1 MRELIDAFF
10 HERSIVNHHIASFND
25 FLPTI
30 DNPSSRMQRIVDNH
44 RSSPEDDRRGIIKL
58 DEDRTEG
65 DVIEIRIGRKRD
77 ERGRIDLEAKPTI
90 TLGLPVVK
98 EANGA
103 THPLT
108 PMEARLRN
116 LNYTAPIYLDFTV
129 IENGIEREPER
140 VHVGNLP
147 IMVKSKRCL
156 LYKENLETEGE
167 LTLDEYRRKLI
178 EMGEDPVDPGGYFI
192 IGGTERTLISLED
205 LAPNRVLVEFNERY
219 GRKVEVAK
227 VFSQKEGYRALTLME
242 KKKDGL
248 LIVSVPTASGQIP
261 LIILMKALGM
271 EKDEDIHNAIVS
283 HPAMANIVFANIE
296 EVKNKKLYPPNG
308 ILTRDDAVNYLEKK
322 FATGQAKE
330 YRTKKVES
338 ILDRSLLPHLGDA
351 REDRIKKAIFLGR
364 VARTVLEL
372 SLGRRREDDKDHYAN
387 KRLKLAGDLMEDLF
401 RVAFANL
408 IKDLKYQLER
418 SYARRRELKI
428 SSAIRPDLLTQRLLH
443 ALATG
448 NWVGGRAGVSQLLD
462 RTSNMSTLSH
472 LRRVTS
478 PLTRSQPHFEAR
490 DLHPTQW
497 GRLCP
502 NETPEGQNC
511 VVPETDVLMEN
522 GTVATIGDLEGRWER
537 TRLATVDWKRRRRI
551 RSAHLAR
558 YIKTKPNPHV
568 FRIVGAESG
577 RSVLATKEHPF
588 FTPRGP
594 VELHDLR
601 PGDRVAVLPG
611 DPPRFEPPAAR
622 VLVSEEELVR
632 ALPRKSDAAHA
643 IRTLRSLDLIPLSA
657 DQEAV
662 PILARLVGH
671 LFGDGTL
678 SVTMRPHKSQV
689 ILVFTGAPA
698 DLEQIREDIRSL
710 GLHASPVRTHW
721 SISRVAAG
729 YTSRVTCQSKP
740 LWALLAAL
748 GAPVGDKAAAKY
760 TVPAWVGRVPQWIRR
775 EFLAAYLGSELS
787 APAVDARDGKTFLQ
801 PSFSLNKVPTAV
813 SSGRAFAGQVGRL
826 LAEHGVQVARIS
838 TVQGWTRTDGTRTRK
853 IKVHIRTT
861 SESLRNLY
869 ARVGYRYC
877 AERETLA
884 RYAVAYMDLK
894 RTMLAARVASRAEA
908 RRLRAKGLSN
918 GEIRDRIGGPIRKH
932 DLENWSAHPGGGV
945 RVSELDFPRFDAFV
959 RDRADG
965 LGVSG
970 LVWEPIG
977 SIEAASGDDV
987 RDVTTWEDTHS
998 FVANGFVVS
1007 NCGLVKN
1014 CALVIDVSE
1023 GFPEDEVKLL
1033 LADLGTKQVKGQ
1045 QTSFTRVYV
1054 NGDLVG
1060 LHEDPMSLVLEIR
1073 ERRRSGLLS
1082 HEVNVRYDENMGE
1095 IIINCDEGRIRRPL
1109 LVVKDGHLVLS
1120 KKHLEDLKL
1129 GRSRFSDLVR
1139 NGVVEWIDAE
1149 EEEDTF
1155 ITMYPFDVPARC
1167 KECKHPLSRN
1177 DVNWVNLGTR
1187 DEDVELE
1194 CRHCHKTFRIKAA
1207 ISKENTH
1214 LEVDPMVILGVAS
1227 GLVPYPEHNSSPR
1240 VTMGAGMAKQS
1251 LGLGASNYRL
1261 RPDTRSH
1268 LLHYPQQPLV
1278 QTDSMQYVSFNE
1290 RPAGQNFVVAVM
1302 SYHGYN
1308 MEDAI
1313 VMNKASIDRG
1323 LGRSSFMRTYRAEER
1338 RYPGGQEDH
1347 FEIPSPDVRG
1357 ARADLS
1363 YANLTPDDGL
1373 ISPEVLVT
1381 GGDVLIGKTSPPR
1394 FLEEETDFLTPQK
1407 RRETSITVRHGESGW
1422 VDSVMLTES
1431 ENGSKLAKVKVRDL
1445 RVPELGDKFAS
1456 RHGQKGVIGLIAP
1469 QEDMPF
1475 TQEGIIPDLI
1485 INPHAI
1491 PSRMT
1496 VAHVLEQIGGKVSS
1510 MEGRFIDG
1518 TPFSGERE
1526 EAMRQA
1532 LVESGFRSNGKEV
1545 LYDGKTGR
1553 MIPAEIFV
1561 GVIYYQKLHHM
1572 VSGKLHVR
1580 SRGPVQILTRQPTEG
1595 RSRQGGLRFGEMERD
1610 CLIGHGAA
1618 MVIKDRLLDESDGTI
1633 QYVCGNTDCGH
1644 FAIKDRKGN
1653 LRCPVCENTS
1663 KIYPVQTSYAFK
1675 LLLDELLSLGV
1686 AMRLQLE
1693 DLK

>member
-10 HERSIVNHHIASFND
+10 RERSIVNHHIASFDD

-30 DNPSSRMQRIVDNH
+30 DNPSSRMQRIVDNL

-140 VHVGNLP
+140 VHIGNLP

-156 LYKENLETEGE
+156 LYKENMETEGE
-167 LTLDEYRRKLI
+167 LTLEEYKRKLI
-178 EMGEDPVDPGGYFI
+178 EAGEDPYDPGGYFI
-192 IGGTERTLISLED
+192 IGGTERALISLED

-242 KKKDGL
+242 KRKDGQ

-271 EKDEDIHNAIVS
+271 EKDEEIYNAIVS
-283 HPAMANIVFANIE
+283 TPEMANIVYANIE
-296 EVKNKKLYPPNG
+296 ECQNKKNYPPNG
-308 ILTRDDAVNYLEKK
+308 IFTKDDAINYLEKK

-330 YRTKKVES
+330 YRIKKVES
-338 ILDRSLLPHLGDA
+338 ILDRSLLPHLGDT

-364 VARTVLEL
+364 VARTILEL
-372 SLGRRREDDKDHYAN
+372 SLGKRREDDKDHYAN

-401 RVAFANL
+401 RVAFANV

-418 SYARRRELKI
+418 SYARHRELKI

-462 RTSNMSTLSH
+462 RTSNMSALSH

-511 VVPETDVLMEN
+511 
-522 GTVATIGDLEGRWER
+522 
-537 TRLATVDWKRRRRI
+537 
-551 RSAHLAR
+551 
-558 YIKTKPNPHV
+558 
-568 FRIVGAESG
+568 
-577 RSVLATKEHPF
+577 
-588 FTPRGP
+588 
-594 VELHDLR
+594 
-601 PGDRVAVLPG
+601 
-611 DPPRFEPPAAR
+611 
-622 VLVSEEELVR
+622 
-632 ALPRKSDAAHA
+632 
-643 IRTLRSLDLIPLSA
+643 
-657 DQEAV
+657 
-662 PILARLVGH
+662 
-671 LFGDGTL
+671 
-678 SVTMRPHKSQV
+678 
-689 ILVFTGAPA
+689 
-698 DLEQIREDIRSL
+698 
-710 GLHASPVRTHW
+710 
-721 SISRVAAG
+721 
-729 YTSRVTCQSKP
+729 
-740 LWALLAAL
+740 
-748 GAPVGDKAAAKY
+748 
-760 TVPAWVGRVPQWIRR
+760 
-775 EFLAAYLGSELS
+775 
-787 APAVDARDGKTFLQ
+787 
-801 PSFSLNKVPTAV
+801 
-813 SSGRAFAGQVGRL
+813 
-826 LAEHGVQVARIS
+826 
-838 TVQGWTRTDGTRTRK
+838 
-853 IKVHIRTT
+853 
-861 SESLRNLY
+861 
-869 ARVGYRYC
+869 
-877 AERETLA
+877 
-884 RYAVAYMDLK
+884 
-894 RTMLAARVASRAEA
+894 
-908 RRLRAKGLSN
+908 
-918 GEIRDRIGGPIRKH
+918 
-932 DLENWSAHPGGGV
+932 
-945 RVSELDFPRFDAFV
+945 
-959 RDRADG
+959 
-965 LGVSG
+965 
-970 LVWEPIG
+970 
-977 SIEAASGDDV
+977 
-987 RDVTTWEDTHS
+987 
-998 FVANGFVVS
+998 
-1007 NCGLVKN
+1007 GLVKN

-1033 LADLGTKQVKGQ
+1033 LSDLGTKQVKGQ
-1045 QTSFTRVYV
+1045 QTQLTRVYV

-1060 LHEDPMSLVLEIR
+1060 LHEDPKMLVAEIR

-1082 HEVNVRYDENMGE
+1082 HEVNVRLDENMGE
-1095 IIINCDEGRIRRPL
+1095 IILNCDEGRIRRPL
-1109 LVVKDGHLVLS
+1109 LVAKDGHLVLS
-1120 KKHLEDLKL
+1120 RKHTEDLKL
-1129 GRSRFSDLVR
+1129 GRLRFSDLVR
-1139 NGVVEWIDAE
+1139 NGVVEWVDAE

-1155 ITMYPFDVPARC
+1155 IAVYPYDVPARC

-1177 DVNWVNLGTR
+1177 DVTWVNMGSR
-1187 DEDVELE
+1187 DEDNELE
-1194 CRHCHKTFRIKAA
+1194 CKFCHKTFHVKGY
-1207 ISKENTH
+1207 ISKETTH
-1214 LEVDPMVILGVAS
+1214 LEVDPMIILGVAS
-1227 GLVPYPEHNSSPR
+1227 GVIPYPEHNASPR
-1240 VTMGAGMAKQS
+1240 VTMGSGMAKQS
-1251 LGLGASNYRL
+1251 LGLGQSNYRL

-1278 QTDSMQYVSFNE
+1278 QTDSMKYVSFNE
-1290 RPAGQNFVVAVM
+1290 RPAGQNFVVAVL

-1373 ISPEVLVT
+1373 ISPEVKVM
-1381 GGDVLIGKTSPPR
+1381 GGEVLIGKTSPPR

-1407 RRETSITVRHGESGW
+1407 RRETSVTVRHGEEGW

-1445 RVPELGDKFAS
+1445 RIPELGDKFAS
-1456 RHGQKGVIGLIAP
+1456 RHGQKGVIGLIAE
-1469 QEDMPF
+1469 QVEMPF
-1475 TQEGIIPDLI
+1475 TANGIIPDLV

-1496 VAHVLEQIGGKVSS
+1496 VAHVLEQIGGKVGS
-1510 MEGRFIDG
+1510 MEGRPIDG

-1526 EAMRQA
+1526 EALRKG
-1532 LVESGFRSNGKEV
+1532 LEENGFRSNGKEI
-1545 LYDGKTGR
+1545 LYDGMTGQ

-1633 QYVCGNTDCGH
+1633 QYVCGNPECGH

-1686 AMRLQLE
+1686 VMRLQLE
-1693 DLK
+1693 DMR

>member
-10 HERSIVNHHIASFND
+10 RERSIVNHHIASFND

-30 DNPSSRMQRIVDNH
+30 DNPNSRMQRIVDNL
-44 RSSPEDDRRGIIKL
+44 RSSPEDDRRGVIKL

-140 VHVGNLP
+140 VHIGNLP

-156 LYKENLETEGE
+156 LYKENMETEGE
-167 LTLDEYRRKLI
+167 LTFEEYKGKLI
-178 EMGEDPVDPGGYFI
+178 EDGEDPYDPGGYFI
-192 IGGTERTLISLED
+192 IGGTERALISLED

-242 KKKDGL
+242 KRKDGQ

-271 EKDEDIHNAIVS
+271 EKDEEIYNAIVS
-283 HPAMANIVFANIE
+283 APEMANIVYANIE
-296 EVKNKKLYPPNG
+296 ECQNKKNYPPNG
-308 ILTRDDAVNYLEKK
+308 IFTKDDAINYLEKK

-330 YRTKKVES
+330 YRIKKVES
-338 ILDRSLLPHLGDA
+338 ILDRSLLPHLGDT

-364 VARTVLEL
+364 VARTILEL
-372 SLGRRREDDKDHYAN
+372 SLGKRREDDKDHYAN

-401 RVAFANL
+401 RVAFANV

-418 SYARRRELKI
+418 SYARHRELKI

-462 RTSNMSTLSH
+462 RTSNMSALSH

-511 VVPETDVLMEN
+511 
-522 GTVATIGDLEGRWER
+522 
-537 TRLATVDWKRRRRI
+537 
-551 RSAHLAR
+551 
-558 YIKTKPNPHV
+558 
-568 FRIVGAESG
+568 
-577 RSVLATKEHPF
+577 
-588 FTPRGP
+588 
-594 VELHDLR
+594 
-601 PGDRVAVLPG
+601 
-611 DPPRFEPPAAR
+611 
-622 VLVSEEELVR
+622 
-632 ALPRKSDAAHA
+632 
-643 IRTLRSLDLIPLSA
+643 
-657 DQEAV
+657 
-662 PILARLVGH
+662 
-671 LFGDGTL
+671 
-678 SVTMRPHKSQV
+678 
-689 ILVFTGAPA
+689 
-698 DLEQIREDIRSL
+698 
-710 GLHASPVRTHW
+710 
-721 SISRVAAG
+721 
-729 YTSRVTCQSKP
+729 
-740 LWALLAAL
+740 
-748 GAPVGDKAAAKY
+748 
-760 TVPAWVGRVPQWIRR
+760 
-775 EFLAAYLGSELS
+775 
-787 APAVDARDGKTFLQ
+787 
-801 PSFSLNKVPTAV
+801 
-813 SSGRAFAGQVGRL
+813 
-826 LAEHGVQVARIS
+826 
-838 TVQGWTRTDGTRTRK
+838 
-853 IKVHIRTT
+853 
-861 SESLRNLY
+861 
-869 ARVGYRYC
+869 
-877 AERETLA
+877 
-884 RYAVAYMDLK
+884 
-894 RTMLAARVASRAEA
+894 
-908 RRLRAKGLSN
+908 
-918 GEIRDRIGGPIRKH
+918 
-932 DLENWSAHPGGGV
+932 
-945 RVSELDFPRFDAFV
+945 
-959 RDRADG
+959 
-965 LGVSG
+965 
-970 LVWEPIG
+970 
-977 SIEAASGDDV
+977 
-987 RDVTTWEDTHS
+987 
-998 FVANGFVVS
+998 
-1007 NCGLVKN
+1007 GLVKN

-1033 LADLGTKQVKGQ
+1033 LSDLGTKQVKGQ
-1045 QTSFTRVYV
+1045 QTALTRVYV

-1060 LHEDPMSLVLEIR
+1060 LHEDPRMLVAEIR

-1082 HEVNVRYDENMGE
+1082 HEVNVRFDENMGE

-1109 LVVKDGHLVLS
+1109 LVVKDGHLALTR
-1120 KKHLEDLKL
+1120 KHIEDLRL
-1129 GRSRFSDLVR
+1129 GRLRFSDLVR

-1155 ITMYPFDVPARC
+1155 IAVYPYDVPARC

-1177 DVNWVNLGTR
+1177 DVTWVNMGSR
-1187 DEDVELE
+1187 DEEDELE
-1194 CRHCHKTFRIKAA
+1194 CKFCHRSFKVKGA
-1207 ISKENTH
+1207 ITKETTH
-1214 LEVDPMVILGVAS
+1214 LEVDPMIILGVAS
-1227 GLVPYPEHNSSPR
+1227 GVIPYPEHNASPR
-1240 VTMGAGMAKQS
+1240 VTMGSGMAKQS
-1251 LGLGASNYRL
+1251 LGLGQSNYRL

-1268 LLHYPQQPLV
+1268 LLHYPQKPLV
-1278 QTDSMQYVSFNE
+1278 QTDSMKYVSFNE
-1290 RPAGQNFVVAVM
+1290 RPAGQNFVVAVL

-1373 ISPEVLVT
+1373 ISPEVKVT
-1381 GGDVLIGKTSPPR
+1381 GGEVLIGKTSPPR

-1407 RRETSITVRHGESGW
+1407 RRETSVTVRHGEEGW

-1456 RHGQKGVIGLIAP
+1456 RHGQKGVIGLIAD
-1469 QEDMPF
+1469 QVDMPF
-1475 TQEGIIPDLI
+1475 TANGIIPDLV

-1496 VAHVLEQIGGKVSS
+1496 VAHVLEQIGGKVGS
-1510 MEGRFIDG
+1510 MEGRMIDG

-1526 EAMRQA
+1526 EALRKA
-1532 LVESGFRSNGKEV
+1532 LEDNGFRSNGKEI
-1545 LYDGKTGR
+1545 LYDGKTGQ
-1553 MIPAEIFV
+1553 MIPAEIFI

-1633 QYVCGNTDCGH
+1633 QYVCGNPECGH

-1686 AMRLQLE
+1686 VMRLQLE
-1693 DLK
+1693 DMR